1 MQKSVTTNISNHRGV
16 KNAAFLKGS
25 FWHSLFIT
33 DHATIKSY
41 GHGSCR
47 HCQNWPLWKYAGRRL
62 QKNLYTNVDP
72 LTNMAL
78 QGALQHHRTF
88 SSQRMKSA
96 TSMNGWPHLL
106 LSYSRTSSLM
116 HCPDPIKMIYYL
128 YRSSSA
134 VYAHI
139 KSGNILNS
147 AYQLRS
153 FPEFVCTSVAL
164 LHPPSFSMRC
174 PDPFKKWIYY
184 LTRSSST
191 VSCRPAM
198 ASLLIGP
205 MGLKNSLLPIQAYQN
220 NAQIS

>member
-1 MQKSVTTNISNHRGV
+1 MSSLSKLASLEIRRE
-16 KNAAFLKGS
+16 AA
-25 FWHSLFIT
+25 
-33 DHATIKSY
+33 
-41 GHGSCR
+41 
-47 HCQNWPLWKYAGRRL
+47 P
-62 QKNLYTNVDP
+62 NVDP

-116 HCPDPIKMIYYL
+116 HCPDPFKMIYYL
-128 YRSSSA
+128 FRSSSA

-147 AYQLRS
+147 AYQLTS

-164 LHPPSFSMRC
+164 LHPASFSMRC

-205 MGLKNSLLPIQAYQN
+205 MGLKKGPAFCQLTEHGCSGWLCSVLVSVLDFWLGGPGFE
-220 NAQIS
+220 SPSDF

>member
-1 MQKSVTTNISNHRGV
+1 
-16 KNAAFLKGS
+16 
-25 FWHSLFIT
+25 
-33 DHATIKSY
+33 
-41 GHGSCR
+41 
-47 HCQNWPLWKYAGRRL
+47 
-62 QKNLYTNVDP
+62 
-72 LTNMAL
+72 MAL

-116 HCPDPIKMIYYL
+116 HCPDPFKMIYYL

-153 FPEFVCTSVAL
+153 FPELVCASVAL
-164 LHPPSFSMRC
+164 LHPPSSSMCC
-174 PDPFKKWIYY
+174 PDPFKKMDLLSLPLFFHGFLPPSDGFFISCSHGIKGPGPG
-184 LTRSSST
+184 LGPTRLPPECRGVLLDST
-191 VSCRPAM
+191 PCR
-198 ASLLIGP
+198 ASRGTSECYASGWVL
-205 MGLKNSLLPIQAYQN
+205 Q
-220 NAQIS
+220 